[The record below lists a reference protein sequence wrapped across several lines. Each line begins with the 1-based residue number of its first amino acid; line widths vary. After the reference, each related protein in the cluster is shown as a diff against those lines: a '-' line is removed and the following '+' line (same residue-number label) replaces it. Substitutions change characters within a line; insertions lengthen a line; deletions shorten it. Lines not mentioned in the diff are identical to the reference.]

1 MPQLEPGALIALG
14 TRIFLSIGAPEKEAR
29 LVAEE
34 LVRADLMGVRS
45 HGVMRI
51 PEYVLARERGD
62 LKPGAAI
69 QVVKETA
76 TTAIVDCG
84 RNFGQVGAHRALE
97 VAIAKARKN
106 AVGCV
111 VTRNCHH
118 TGRVG
123 AYVEAAARQ
132 DLICLATV
140 TVRRKGH
147 FVAPWGGSQ
156 GRLGT
161 NPISY
166 GIPTES
172 EPMVTDFA
180 TSVIPEGA
188 VRVALANGTLLPE
201 FAAVDAAGHP
211 IRDPAKFYGPPIGA
225 LLPFGGNV
233 GYKGYALALLAEVLG
248 GSLAGARVQDETR
261 SSNGVW
267 ILIVDPTAFLPIAE
281 FKRLT
286 SELIAYMKSSP
297 PADDQNP
304 VLVPGEREFQ
314 RLQQS
319 DGSIAVNDETWA
331 QIATTATKLGVPL
344 QTDGHA

>member
-1 MPQLEPGALIALG
+1 MPDLEPSYVIDLGARMFGA
-14 TRIFLSIGAPEKEAR
+14 IGASDQEAR

-34 LVRADLMGVRS
+34 LVRADLMGVTS

-51 PEYVLARERGD
+51 PEYIRAGERGD

-69 QVVKETA
+69 QVLNETP

-84 RNFGQVGAHRALE
+84 RNFGQVGAYRALD
-97 VAIAKARKN
+97 VAIAKARQSGI
-106 AVGCV
+106 GCV

-123 AYVEAAARQ
+123 AYAEAAARQ

-140 TVRRKGH
+140 AVRRRGH
-147 FVAPWGGSQ
+147 FVTPWGGTQ

-166 GIPTES
+166 GIPTEG
-172 EPMVTDFA
+172 EPLVTDFA

-188 VRVALANGTLLPE
+188 VRVALQTGALLPE
-201 FAAVDAAGHP
+201 YAAVDAHGQP

-233 GYKGYALALLAEVLG
+233 GYKGYALALVAEVLG
-248 GSLAGARVQDETR
+248 ATLGGYSVKDETR
-261 SSNGVW
+261 SANGVW
-267 ILIVDPTAFLPIAE
+267 ILVLDPAAFLPIAE

-286 SELIAYMKSSP
+286 SELVAYLKSSP
-297 PADDQNP
+297 PADTQSQ
-304 VLVPGEREFQ
+304 VLVPGEREFR
-314 RLQQS
+314 RLADS
-319 DGSIAVNDETWA
+319 NGAVFIDEETWA
-331 QIATTATKLGVPL
+331 QIVVTAGRLGVPI
-344 QTDGHA
+344 QVENHE